1 MNEFRPLYARIRQTL
16 VDRLAAGEWA
26 PGTAL
31 PSEAALARELGA
43 SQGTVRK
50 AVGLLVD
57 EGVLQR
63 EQGRGTFVAEQTPEH
78 ANYRF
83 FRLFHP
89 DGERAVPELLRQV
102 GGVKKADAG
111 QAAALD
117 IEPGT
122 DVQVLVRLR
131 TIAGAPALE
140 ETIAI
145 PMEIMPELMIFSPL
159 PNALYP
165 YYQSRYGLHVA
176 RTEERVSAT
185 AATERQARKLEI
197 AAGAPL
203 LRIERTAYDLN
214 ARPIEHR
221 VSHFVT
227 NGLTFRVDLR

>member
-1 MNEFRPLYARIRQTL
+1 MEITRHFTSTVLIVYK
-16 VDRLAAGEWA
+16 DRVLLHQHKKFNSL
-26 PGTAL
+26 L
-31 PSEAALARELGA
+31 PVGGHLERDELPEEAALREVKEE
-43 SQGTVRK
+43 T
-50 AVGLLVD
+50 GLSVTLYNPD
-57 EGVLQR
+57 P
-63 EQGRGTFVAEQTPEH
+63 TP
-78 ANYRF
+78 F
-83 FRLFHP
+83 P
-89 DGERAVPELLRQV
+89 
-102 GGVKKADAG
+102 
-111 QAAALD
+111 
-117 IEPGT
+117 

-131 TIAGAPALE
+131 TIAGSPALE

-145 PMEIMPELMIFSPL
+145 PMEIMPELMISSPL